1 MIGINGIIFNWIFLF
16 KGERIMDKIKLFIFG
31 NREPAYTNKLPNQIS
46 LGCRAIVGAYLLYL
60 AKGLLDGLSTSESA
74 NMRIIV
80 IVAMTLFT
88 VCGVIFLYD
97 ALRNYV
103 IGRYPGGKL
112 DLGEDPDNFLDGK
125 DSEDYDDVITEDE
138 ALEEYASG
146 ENSGDEIKT
155 SDEE

>member
-1 MIGINGIIFNWIFLF
+1 
-16 KGERIMDKIKLFIFG
+16 MDKIKLFIFG
-31 NREPAYTNKLPNQIS
+31 NREPAYTNKLPNQIA
-46 LGCRAIVGAYLLYL
+46 LGCRAVVGAYLIYL
-60 AKGLLDGLSTSESA
+60 AKGLKDGFKTAAST
-74 NMRIIV
+74 NMRII
-80 IVAMTLFT
+80 ILVAMILFA
-88 VCGVIFLYD
+88 VCGGIFLYD

-125 DSEDYDDVITEDE
+125 DAEDYDDVITEDE

-146 ENSGDEIKT
+146 DTSKDDLKT